1 MPSLALKIPPVIQL
15 VITLILA
22 YLLAKFY
29 HGPAWPL
36 AIAALPLTV
45 AALFFMLGGVIAC
58 RRAQTTVDPRDPSK
72 AQCLVRRGVFKYSR
86 NPMYLGML
94 LLQTAFCCYLHE
106 IHAFVTVPLLWFSL
120 RELQIK
126 SEEQSLNELFGESY
140 LQYCQQVRRWL

>member
-15 VITLILA
+15 LTTLLLA
-22 YLLAKFY
+22 YLLAISY
-29 HGPAWPL
+29 HGPVWPL
-36 AIAALPLTV
+36 AIAALPL
-45 AALFFMLGGVIAC
+45 AAAAFFFMLGGVIAF
-58 RRAQTTVDPRDPSK
+58 RRSQTTVDPRDPSK

-106 IHAFVTVPLLWFSL
+106 VYAFVTVPLLWLSL

-126 SEEQSLNELFGESY
+126 SEEQSLLALFGEGY
-140 LQYCQQVRRWL
+140 QQYCQQVRRWI

>member
-15 VITLILA
+15 LTTLLLA
-22 YLLAKFY
+22 YLLAKSY
-29 HGPAWPL
+29 HGPVWPL
-36 AIAALPLTV
+36 AFAALPL
-45 AALFFMLGGVIAC
+45 AAAAFFFMLGGVIAF
-58 RRAQTTVDPRDPSK
+58 RRSQTTVDPRDPSK

-106 IHAFVTVPLLWFSL
+106 VYAFVTVPLLWLSL

-126 SEEQSLNELFGESY
+126 SEEQSLLALFGEGY
-140 LQYCQQVRRWL
+140 QQYCQQVRRWI